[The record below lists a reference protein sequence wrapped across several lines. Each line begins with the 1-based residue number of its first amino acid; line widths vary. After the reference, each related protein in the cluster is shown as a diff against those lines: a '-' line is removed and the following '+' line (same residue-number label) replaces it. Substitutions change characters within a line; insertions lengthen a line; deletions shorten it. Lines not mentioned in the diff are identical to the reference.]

1 MTEKSGSPYL
11 EDEYCFADEAIRFTG
26 LDECIIGVDQRGYL
40 VYCYKKMLEH
50 FMKEM
55 TFLVQLELMLLLLQ
69 MGELYHQNGMAHLE
83 II

>member
-1 MTEKSGSPYL
+1 MTEISGSPYL
-11 EDEYCFADEAIRFTG
+11 EDEYCLADEAIRFTG

-55 TFLVQLELMLLLLQ
+55 TYEEAEEWIGFNVVGIKPDTYTVVYNE
-69 MGELYHQNGMAHLE
+69 H
-83 II
+83 